1 MKGQQQAIDARLP
14 HRVSD
19 WGRAHNT
26 TPTPND
32 ADAIVAWLRAQ
43 RGGCEQHAEY
53 ARKPADALR
62 RQVAR
67 VLASNAKIGGAAA
80 SPAAPAPAS
89 VTPAW
94 TIDPSPSAGTKRPAA
109 APAAAPA
116 VAREKLARSTPT
128 GGANLL
134 NASLRASYT
143 EVDSERGGAGAPVSS
158 PAPNGDG
165 GMAAEAGAASGGTT
179 EAATPADGGD
189 APGRKLRGKERR
201 QRGRRESEPGGGRS
215 SGEATEAPSVFV
227 TGLGYADLGGME
239 GVLQEVRELVEYP
252 LTHPEIYSHLGVD
265 PPRGLL
271 LHGPPGCGKTLLA
284 SAIAGEPRASHRT
297 QHPRP
302 QGLHASSLW
311 PCTPLARTSAG
322 AYA

>member
-1 MKGQQQAIDARLP
+1 MKGQQQATDARLP

-19 WGRAHNT
+19 WGRTHNT
-26 TPTPND
+26 TPKPSD

-67 VLASNAKIGGAAA
+67 VLASSAKGGDVTA
-80 SPAAPAPAS
+80 SPAAPAPAA
-89 VTPAW
+89 VTVGWSIDNSPA
-94 TIDPSPSAGTKRPAA
+94 AGAKRPG
-109 APAAAPA
+109 AAPA
-116 VAREKLARSTPT
+116 VPREKVARPAPT

-143 EVDSERGGAGAPVSS
+143 DADAEGGSAAAPAAAA
-158 PAPNGDG
+158 PAANGDDSA
-165 GMAAEAGAASGGTT
+165 AAEAGAASGGAA
-179 EAATPADGGD
+179 EAAAPADGGD
-189 APGRKLRGKERR
+189 TPGRKLRGKERR
-201 QRGRRESEPGGGRS
+201 QRGRRESESGGGRG
-215 SGEATEAPSVFV
+215 GEAAETSGVIV

-239 GVLQEVRELVEYP
+239 SVLQEVRELVEYP
-252 LTHPEIYSHLGVD
+252 LTHPEIYTHLGVE

-284 SAIAGEPRASHRT
+284 SAIAGE
-297 QHPRP
+297 
-302 QGLHASSLW
+302 
-311 PCTPLARTSAG
+311 LA
-322 AYA
+322 